1 MNARQI
7 LEQSGRAPVLGWCD
21 KRPDSVRVSLTH
33 TDIKETF
40 KRVQAALE
48 ATKQQ
53 QAKEAA

>member
-1 MNARQI
+1 
-7 LEQSGRAPVLGWCD
+7 
-21 KRPDSVRVSLTH
+21 VSLTH
-33 TDIKETF
+33 TDIRETF